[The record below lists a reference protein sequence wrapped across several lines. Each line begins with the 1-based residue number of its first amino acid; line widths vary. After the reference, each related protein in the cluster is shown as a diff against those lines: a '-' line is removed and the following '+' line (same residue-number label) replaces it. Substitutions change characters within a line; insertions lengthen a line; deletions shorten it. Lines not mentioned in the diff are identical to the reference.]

1 MGSFGLKMKSLFQ
14 NDVMQ
19 LFTEKNIVVCL
30 TVTQEV
36 AISVPFNFFSVFV
49 IIVRCVAVDKDMK
62 RQQEDHQHE
71 LKTFKNKMEANEEFL
86 KQEHN
91 LATVKVS
98 FRVTSF

>member
-1 MGSFGLKMKSLFQ
+1 M
-14 NDVMQ
+14 
-19 LFTEKNIVVCL
+19 VCL

-36 AISVPFNFFSVFV
+36 AISVPLTFSVFV
-49 IIVRCVAVDKDMK
+49 IIVRCAAVDKDLK

-71 LKTFKNKMEANEEFL
+71 LKSFKNKMEANEEFL

-98 FRVTSF
+98 FGVTSFQFSVRYSISS